1 MEEEEEEVQELSPSA
16 ANKSKPSSPRGKN
29 SNTTRVVKKSTRSTR
44 SAPPKSSA
52 SKASQP
58 GDSSK
63 LAKSRG
69 PGKTA
74 RVWRYFRNEHDEAGR
89 CDYTY
94 CELYLNKTLPSGEVE
109 KVKCSYK
116 NKGRNTSNMRYHLN
130 SVHKAEAKILED
142 EEAKE
147 STTAA
152 AAGASSASFQ
162 PKVYDFFGNQAEEMI
177 KQKRKRNPY
186 PENAL
191 IYQRLKAN
199 LTRLAACTSFPLM
212 MVGASEFV
220 TTIYDLDQ
228 RAGDSL
234 PSRNTLKKWVINYSE
249 KVQHNLVGTL
259 KRIRNFFV
267 TIDIWSSP
275 GLDKFFLGV
284 IVRFH

>member
-1 MEEEEEEVQELSPSA
+1 MEQEEEIEEVSPPV
-16 ANKSKPSSPRGKN
+16 ANKSKSSTTRGKT
-29 SNTTRVVKKSTRSTR
+29 SKATKGAKTSTGPTR
-44 SAPPKSSA
+44 SAPTKSSS
-52 SKASQP
+52 SKASNP
-58 GDSSK
+58 AHVNPTK

-74 RVWRYFRNEHDEAGR
+74 RVWRYFKNEYDEAEG

-94 CELYLNKTLPSGEVE
+94 CELYVNKILPSGEVE
-109 KVKCSYK
+109 KVKCAYK
-116 NKGRNTSNMRYHLN
+116 NKGRNTSNMRCHLN
-130 SVHKAEAKILED
+130 SVHKPEAKMLEV
-142 EEAKE
+142 EESEA
-147 STTAA
+147 STTA
-152 AAGASSASFQ
+152 AAGASSGSFQ

-177 KQKRKRNPY
+177 KKRKRNPY

-212 MVGASEFV
+212 MVGSNEFV
-220 TTIYDLDQ
+220 TTIYDLDP

-234 PSRNTLKKWVINYSE
+234 PSRNTLKKWVINFSE